1 MRKGY
6 FKRGI
11 AMVTAS
17 ALVTAF
23 AALPTDV
30 AQAAGNSDRNEL
42 AAGTVE
48 WCTEDSS
55 MTVKLSEN
63 SDCIYYTTSSAGKT
77 IKIPSESKF
86 DYVEDNNLGDGD
98 ARDGYIQLDMSALST
113 SNLYLFYSESAE
125 DIVAATA
132 KDATDAAKAK
142 IKVAKV
148 NKMPTLA
155 GKFFGTFDEKSKMGR
170 AKVTTDSAIA
180 VSEGFLAFTVSTG
193 SAVAAT
199 TEQLSMLS
207 CNRDAASL
215 MYGIKGGTFAFQ
227 YTPASVTTEFSN
239 AATSVDKIVT
249 LERASKTV
257 NVKIPAKST
266 APSVKV
272 DYKTDRITIPAG
284 VEYIVKS
291 VGTIKNTSNVWIRNT
306 SKKSM
311 QLPITQLVFNGS
323 TVGKQSEAKKGIVVK
338 ARKAAT
344 TTAKASKEKV
354 VNIFEEKATDQ
365 ATLQK
370 DTTVSVV
377 SDGAFNISYK
387 KVYDR
392 TSGIQL
398 TNYTSDNYQA
408 ALVSKSLLKGTIT
421 GGVLDKTSDID
432 WSKLS
437 WTSVKPVSKSQ
448 KPGSGSIAYSKYY
461 DKKSGKFKADDY
473 VLLYRNVRDG
483 KFTVRSEIKVVDFN
497 ATTMPALK
505 QTMSM
510 TPEGKTAV
518 DITSGSAIQTCTAP
532 ASGGA
537 IGTVVID
544 KPTKSATSKYTA
556 TVNAYTTQDCTT
568 KSTALKLNVVKAA
581 DKVTI
586 SSKSGSTA
594 GTYYV
599 QIIIEGC
606 VGVIKVE
613 VK

>member
-1 MRKGY
+1 MKKGY
-6 FKRGI
+6 FKKGI
-11 AMVTAS
+11 AMVTAC

-23 AALPTDV
+23 ATLPANV
-30 AQAAGNSDRNEL
+30 VQATGSDDS
-42 AAGTVE
+42 ASGTVT

-63 SDCIYYTTSSAGKT
+63 SDCIYYATTSASSK

-98 ARDGYIQLDMSALST
+98 ARVGYIQLDMSSIST

-132 KDATDAAKAK
+132 KDASDADKAK

-155 GKFFGTFDEKSKMGR
+155 GKFFGTFDEKSKMGK

-193 SAVAAT
+193 SAVAVT
-199 TEQLSMLS
+199 EEQLSMLS
-207 CNRDAASL
+207 CNRDATSP

-257 NVKIPAKST
+257 NVKIPAKGT

-272 DYKTDRITIPAG
+272 DYKTDKITIPAG

-306 SKKSM
+306 SKKTV

-377 SDGAFNISYK
+377 SDGALNISYK

-398 TNYTSDNYQA
+398 TNYTQDNYQV
-408 ALVSKSLLKGTIT
+408 ALVSKSLLKGTINN
-421 GGVLDKTSDID
+421 GILDKTSDID
-432 WSKLS
+432 WSKIS
-437 WTSVKPVSKSQ
+437 WTTVKPVSKSE
-448 KPGSGSIAYSKYY
+448 KPGSGTIAYSKYY
-461 DKKSGKFKADDY
+461 DKKSAKFKADDY
-473 VLLYRNVRDG
+473 VLLYRNVKDG
-483 KFTVRSEIKVVDFN
+483 KFTVRSEIKAVDFN
-497 ATTMPALK
+497 ETTMPALK
-505 QTMSM
+505 QTMSL
-510 TPEGKTAV
+510 TPDGKPAV
-518 DITSGSAIQTCTAP
+518 DISSGSAIQSYTVTAT
-532 ASGGA
+532 GGA
-537 IGTVVID
+537 IGSVTID
-544 KPTKSATSKYTA
+544 KPTKAATSKYTA

-586 SSKSGSTA
+586 STKSGSTA